1 MIHVQMTNSNT
12 AKTKPITYLAPF
24 AIAGV
29 CCYSPMFCLLLFC
42 FSSTYQYDKQGSAQS
57 VKQHMGLN

>member
-42 FSSTYQYDKQGSAQS
+42 FSSTYQYDKD
-57 VKQHMGLN
+57 QHNL